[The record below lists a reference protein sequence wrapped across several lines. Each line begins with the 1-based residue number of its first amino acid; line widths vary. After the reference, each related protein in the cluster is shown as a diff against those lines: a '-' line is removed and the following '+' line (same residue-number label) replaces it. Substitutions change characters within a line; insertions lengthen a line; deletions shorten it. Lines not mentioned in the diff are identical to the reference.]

1 MTIADRFA
9 GCVEQLRAL
18 YSQTPEE
25 IAEYERLKAKE
36 MARAE
41 ARRQPSPQLEI
52 PEA

>member
-18 YSQTPEE
+18 YSQTQEE

-41 ARRQPSPQLEI
+41 AKRRQDPQLEI
-52 PEA
+52 DT